1 MNTSK
6 TEERARSSKLRVML
20 IRVAA
25 ATAGLMLCFEV
36 AKQLLIP
43 HITLWVSHLITI
55 GFTTVLGVSAAYL
68 VGQQLMKLGQER
80 SQLQDQLLQAQ
91 KIEAIGRLAGGIAH
105 DFNNLLTVIFAY
117 GSRLQK
123 RSSGD
128 PELARDVAGIQEAAD
143 RAAALTHQLLAFSRK
158 QFLRPQL
165 LKLNDV
171 VCDLEKMLRRT
182 INEDIEITA
191 VTAPDLGWVK
201 ADRTQIEQILMN
213 LAVNAQDAMP
223 KGGHLTLETS
233 NVLLDESY
241 SEKHFSVESGRYVML
256 AISDTGT
263 GMDSE
268 TQARMF
274 EPFFTTKEVGK
285 GTGLG
290 LAMVY
295 GIVKQ
300 SGGYVW
306 VYSELGRGTT
316 FKIYLP
322 RVDGPGEEGREQLE
336 AAVAAGNLFGSAV
349 GNLAGQA
356 VGQTIL
362 LVEDD
367 RELRRA
373 AQATLASGGYTV
385 LSATDAAQAEQLCS
399 QHEGKIDL
407 LLTDVVM
414 PGVDGWELAR
424 RLSAQR
430 REMKVIYMSG
440 YTDKAIPRPGV
451 PDADVIFL
459 QKPFTPLGLSTR
471 IREVLNG
478 KDLDRKD

>member
-1 MNTSK
+1 MNTSE
-6 TEERARSSKLRVML
+6 EERARNSKLRVML
-20 IRVAA
+20 MRVAA
-25 ATAGLMLCFEV
+25 ATAALMLCFEA

-43 HITLWVSHLITI
+43 HITLWVSHFITI
-55 GFTTVLGVSAAYL
+55 CFTTVLGVSAAYV
-68 VGQQLMKLGQER
+68 VGRQLMKLGQER
-80 SQLQDQLLQAQ
+80 SQLQGQLLQAQ

-105 DFNNLLTVIFAY
+105 DFNNLLTVMFAY
-117 GSRLQK
+117 CSRLQK
-123 RSSGD
+123 RPSSD
-128 PELARDVAGIQEAAD
+128 PELTRDVAGIQEAAD

-165 LKLNDV
+165 LNLNDL

-182 INEDIEITA
+182 ISEDIEITA
-191 VTAPDLGWVK
+191 VAAPDLGWVK
-201 ADRTQIEQILMN
+201 ADRTQLEQILMN

-223 KGGHLTLETS
+223 KGGKLTLETG

-256 AISDTGT
+256 AVSDTGT
-263 GMDSE
+263 GMDSK

-274 EPFFTTKEVGK
+274 EPFFTTKEIGK

-322 RVDGPGEEGREQLE
+322 RVDGPGEEGRAQLE
-336 AAVAAGNLFGSAV
+336 AAVAAGNLFGSLSGDA
-349 GNLAGQA
+349 AGQA
-356 VGQTIL
+356 ASQTIL
-362 LVEDD
+362 LVEDEQ
-367 RELRRA
+367 ELRRVA
-373 AQATLASGGYTV
+373 EATLVSNGYTV
-385 LSATDAAQAEQLCS
+385 LAATDAAQAEQLCS

-414 PGVDGWELAR
+414 PGADGWELAR
-424 RLSAQR
+424 RLSEQR
-430 REMKVIYMSG
+430 PEMKVIYMSG
-440 YTDKAIPRPGV
+440 YTDKAIPRPGAQDTNLV
-451 PDADVIFL
+451 FL
-459 QKPFTPLGLSTR
+459 QKPFTPSGLSTR
-471 IREVLNG
+471 IREVLSG
-478 KDLDRKD
+478 KI